1 MKFATR
7 VWATMVIAIVW
18 IAASITVA
26 SGPAASLAIMPKVSG
41 AAAIS
46 CLWP

>member
-1 MKFATR
+1 MKFTTR
-7 VWATMVIAIVW
+7 VWATTVIAVVW
-18 IAASITVA
+18 IFASITVA
-26 SGPAASLAIMPKVSG
+26 SRPPASLAIMPKVSG

>member
-7 VWATMVIAIVW
+7 VWATLAIAIVW
-18 IAASITVA
+18 IVASITVA
-26 SGPAASLAIMPKVSG
+26 AGPAATLAIMPKVSG
-41 AAAIS
+41 AAAIA

>member
-1 MKFATR
+1 
-7 VWATMVIAIVW
+7 VW

-26 SGPAASLAIMPKVSG
+26 SGPAASLAIVPKVSG